1 MSLRA
6 ILEIVVH
13 LDSFRNIDL
22 FFQGLY
28 YVKVSVHNKK
38 GDEVRN
44 YYRSNLFWL
53 SYTMQIL
60 TASSLQGS
68 QKRNR
73 GSSRVPVTSTIT
85 TCSLRR

>member
-28 YVKVSVHNKK
+28 YVKVSVYNKK
-38 GDEVRN
+38 NDEVN
-44 YYRSNLFWL
+44 YSFHSIHHSN
-53 SYTMQIL
+53 I
-60 TASSLQGS
+60 
-68 QKRNR
+68 
-73 GSSRVPVTSTIT
+73 
-85 TCSLRR
+85 